1 MRRSLAFVIA
11 FALALVLCSHAIAA
25 EKKAPGEK
33 KSSPAKKPA
42 HVILNAG
49 DIQWVDAP
57 PSLPPGAKMAVLD
70 GDPGKAGLFILRL
83 KIPDGYKVAAH
94 WHPNAENVTVLS
106 GTFYLGTGDKLD
118 ESKGTAMSAGA
129 FARMPGRMH
138 HFAWT
143 KGSTELQVSGMG
155 PFAITYVNSADDPRK
170 AKK

>member
-11 FALALVLCSHAIAA
+11 FALALVLCSHAIAE

-129 FARMPGRMH
+129 FARMPG
-138 HFAWT
+138 
-143 KGSTELQVSGMG
+143 
-155 PFAITYVNSADDPRK
+155 PR
-170 AKK
+170 A